1 MGVLS
6 ALEPAK
12 VFQFFEEICSIPHGS
27 GNVEQ
32 ISNYLVDFAKE
43 RGLKYRQDEKY
54 NVVIWKDGSKGYEDS
69 EPVILQG
76 HMDMVAVKTAD
87 CPKDMEKDGLD
98 LEVNGDLISAKGT
111 SLGGDDGIAV
121 AYSLAIL
128 DDPDMPHP
136 PLEVIITTDEEIGML
151 GAAYM
156 DVSDIKGHLFL
167 NMDSED
173 EGIFTVSCAGGAT
186 VTCKFPYERENVQA
200 AVMRVSL
207 DGFSGG
213 HSGVEIDKGRAN
225 ANVVMGRLLYSVM
238 NDVRLISINGG
249 EKDNAIALSC
259 QAEIAVP
266 ADKAEEVKNKMQE
279 TFAIV
284 AEEYKVTDPN
294 AALHVEAGDADKAD
308 GTAQSTDVQALTA
321 KDTAVVIQAL
331 LHMPYGIQRMNPEIE
346 GLVQT
351 SLNLGILRTN
361 ETSVDLS
368 YAVRSAS
375 EHEKQF
381 LIDKMDALAVLL
393 GGITEISGPYPGWE
407 YRADSRLRDVL
418 VDTYRELYGNDPVVE
433 GIHAGLECGLFASK
447 MGDIDAV
454 SLGPQ
459 MEGIHTVN
467 EVLSIS
473 SVQRTW
479 ELVTKA
485 LAALK

>member
-156 DVSDIKGHLFL
+156 DVSDIKGRLFL

-259 QAEIAVP
+259 QVEIAVP

-321 KDTAVVIQAL
+321 KDTAAVIQAL

-393 GGITEISGPYPGWE
+393 GGTTEISGPYPGWE

-418 VDTYRELYGNDPVVE
+418 VDTYRELYGKDPVVE

>member
-1 MGVLS
+1 
-6 ALEPAK
+6 
-12 VFQFFEEICSIPHGS
+12 
-27 GNVEQ
+27 
-32 ISNYLVDFAKE
+32 
-43 RGLKYRQDEKY
+43 
-54 NVVIWKDGSKGYEDS
+54 
-69 EPVILQG
+69 
-76 HMDMVAVKTAD
+76 MDMVAVKTAD

-259 QAEIAVP
+259 QVEIAVP

-321 KDTAVVIQAL
+321 KDTAAVIQAL

-393 GGITEISGPYPGWE
+393 GGTTEISGPYPGWE

-418 VDTYRELYGNDPVVE
+418 VDTYRELYGKDPVVE

>member
-27 GNVEQ
+27 KNVEQ
-32 ISNYLVDFAKE
+32 ISNYLVNFAKE
-43 RGLKYRQDEKY
+43 RGLKYRQDEKF
-54 NVVIWKDGSKGYEDS
+54 NVVIWKDGSAGYENA

-87 CPKDMEKDGLD
+87 CPKDLEKDGLD
-98 LEVNGDLISAKGT
+98 LEINGDLISAKGT

-156 DVSDIKGHLFL
+156 DVSDVKGRLFL

-186 VTCKFPYERENVQA
+186 VTCRFPYERENVTMDTLTVA
-200 AVMRVSL
+200 I

-225 ANVVMGRLLYSVM
+225 ANVVMGRLLYGVM
-238 NDVRLISINGG
+238 DDVQIISINGG

-259 QAEIAVP
+259 QAVLAVP
-266 ADKAEEVKNKMQE
+266 AGKMADVKAAIENV
-279 TFAIV
+279 FHIV

-294 AALHVEAGDADKAD
+294 AAIHMEEAGAA
-308 GTAQSTDVQALTA
+308 AQDALTK
-321 KDTAVVIQAL
+321 KDTQTVIQAL
-331 LHMPYGIQRMNPEIE
+331 LHMPAGIQRMNPEIE

-351 SLNLGILRTN
+351 SLNLGILFTTEDAVN
-361 ETSVDLS
+361 LS

-393 GGITEISGPYPGWE
+393 GGSTEITGPYPGWE

-418 VDTYRELYGNDPVVE
+418 VDTYRELYGKNPVVE

>member
-27 GNVEQ
+27 KNVEQ

-259 QAEIAVP
+259 QVEIAVP

-321 KDTAVVIQAL
+321 KDTAAVIQAL

-393 GGITEISGPYPGWE
+393 GGTTEISGPYPGWE

-418 VDTYRELYGNDPVVE
+418 VDTYRELYGKDPVVE

>member
-259 QAEIAVP
+259 QVEIAVP

>member
-259 QAEIAVP
+259 QVEIAVP

-321 KDTAVVIQAL
+321 KDTAAVIQAL
-331 LHMPYGIQRMNPEIE
+331 LHMPYGIQRMNPEVE

-393 GGITEISGPYPGWE
+393 GGTTEISGPYPGWE

-418 VDTYRELYGNDPVVE
+418 VDTYRELYGKDPVVE

>member
-27 GNVEQ
+27 RNVEQ
-32 ISNYLVDFAKE
+32 ISNYLVDFARK

-156 DVSDIKGHLFL
+156 DVSDIKGRLFL

-259 QAEIAVP
+259 QVEIAVP

-321 KDTAVVIQAL
+321 KDTAAVIQAL
-331 LHMPYGIQRMNPEIE
+331 LHMPYGIQRMNPEVE

-393 GGITEISGPYPGWE
+393 GGTTEISGPYPGWE

-418 VDTYRELYGNDPVVE
+418 VDTYRELYGKDPVVE

>member
-6 ALEPAK
+6 SLEPAK
-12 VFQFFEEICSIPHGS
+12 VFQYFEEICSIPHGS
-27 GNVEQ
+27 QNVEQ
-32 ISNYLVDFAKE
+32 ISNYLVDFAKN
-43 RGLKYRQDEKY
+43 RGLKYRQDEKF
-54 NVVIWKDGSKGYEDS
+54 NVIIWKDGSKGYENA
-69 EPVILQG
+69 EPLILQG
-76 HMDMVAVKTAD
+76 HMDMVAVKTAG
-87 CPKDMEKDGLD
+87 CSKDMEKDGLD
-98 LEVNGDLISAKGT
+98 LEIHGDLISAKDT

-128 DDPDMPHP
+128 DDPEMAHP
-136 PLEVIITTDEEIGML
+136 PIEAIFTVDEEIGML

-156 DVSDIKGHLFL
+156 DVSDVKGRLFL

-173 EGIFTVSCAGGAT
+173 EGVFTVSCAGGAT
-186 VTCKFPYERENVQA
+186 VICKFPYQREK
-200 AVMRVSL
+200 VSTNAL
-207 DGFSGG
+207 CVDIHGFSGG

-225 ANVVMGRLLYSVM
+225 ANVVMGRLLHSVR
-238 NDVRLISINGG
+238 DAIQLISINGG
-249 EKDNAIALSC
+249 EKDNAIAFHC
-259 QAEIAVP
+259 KAEIAV
-266 ADKAEEVKNKMQE
+266 ASDRIAEVKEKIQNV
-279 TFAIV
+279 FHAV

-294 AALHVEAGDADKAD
+294 AAMQMEESGEKDRE
-308 GTAQSTDVQALTA
+308 ALTK
-321 KDTAVVIQAL
+321 KDTQVVIEAL
-331 LHMPYGIQRMNPEIE
+331 LHMPNGIQRMNPEIK

-351 SLNLGILRTN
+351 SLNIGILRTTEEN
-361 ETSVDLS
+361 VSLC
-368 YAVRSAS
+368 YAVRSSS
-375 EHEKQF
+375 ENEKEF
-381 LIDKMDALAVLL
+381 LIDKMTALTELL
-393 GGITEISGPYPGWE
+393 GGSTEITGPYPGWE

-418 VDTYRELYGNDPVVE
+418 VEVYRELYGKDPVVE

-479 ELVTKA
+479 ELVTRT

>member
-27 GNVEQ
+27 RNVEQ
-32 ISNYLVDFAKE
+32 ISNYLVDFARK

-128 DDPDMPHP
+128 DDTDMPHP

-259 QAEIAVP
+259 QVEIAVP

-284 AEEYKVTDPN
+284 AEEYKATDPN

-321 KDTAVVIQAL
+321 KDTAAVIQAL

-393 GGITEISGPYPGWE
+393 GGTTEISGPYPGWE

-418 VDTYRELYGNDPVVE
+418 VDTYRELYGKDPVVE